1 MDKCGPCS
9 GWGFLVGN
17 SPTTHS
23 HQMALRS
30 SAKTT
35 GPVNRSASRA
45 SARRS
50 VLLPVRAEAPAAAT
64 TASKETLYG
73 NLKVAYADHKM
84 APPSMV
90 RGEGGAFVAIMH
102 PIQLLASCG
111 ANSRLPILLRAHL
124 HCADGCAGAW
134 FDHAEV

>member
-1 MDKCGPCS
+1 MKRFASVDTMPIPAT
-9 GWGFLVGN
+9 WNHPLTIHL
-17 SPTTHS
+17 TT
-23 HQMALRS
+23 
-30 SAKTT
+30 
-35 GPVNRSASRA
+35 
-45 SARRS
+45 
-50 VLLPVRAEAPAAAT
+50 
-64 TASKETLYG
+64 SKETLYG

-124 HCADGCAGAW
+124 RCADGCAGAW
-134 FDHAEV
+134 FDRAEV